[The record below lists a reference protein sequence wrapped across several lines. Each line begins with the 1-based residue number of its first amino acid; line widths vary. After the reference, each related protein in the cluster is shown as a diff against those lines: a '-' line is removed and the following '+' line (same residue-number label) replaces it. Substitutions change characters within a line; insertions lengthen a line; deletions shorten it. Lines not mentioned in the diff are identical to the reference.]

1 MTKPFSERL
10 MLIIGIV
17 VAVLGSLLPFIWF
30 VLTSLKSQIQV
41 EAIPPTWWPDGS
53 IEFYQS
59 AIIDHHLFNY
69 IWNSVIVASSTTIIA
84 LVIATP
90 AAYALARIRLQG
102 KVWVLGGLLCVA
114 MFPQIVIAGP
124 VWQILEHIGGAQYSL
139 GLSTALRDADSSPR
153 SVDSCNVFQRTSCG
167 A

>member
-10 MLIIGIV
+10 LLIIGIV

-69 IWNSVIVASSTTIIA
+69 IWNSVIVASSTTIMHLSSRPQPPTRWRGFVSRA
-84 LVIATP
+84 KCGSWAGYSVSPCFRKLSLP
-90 AAYALARIRLQG
+90 DLCG
-102 KVWVLGGLLCVA
+102 K
-114 MFPQIVIAGP
+114 
-124 VWQILEHIGGAQYSL
+124 Y
-139 GLSTALRDADSSPR
+139 
-153 SVDSCNVFQRTSCG
+153 
-167 A
+167 